1 MYNYCV
7 LGVLLF
13 TQNKKI
19 KEAYIMNVISE
30 RRLVFILAAL
40 SAITPLAIDM
50 YLPVISNMS
59 KALGV
64 SESQV
69 SISIS
74 IFFLGLALGQL
85 VGGPVSDAYGRKP
98 MVIAGLALFCVN
110 SFAIVFVD
118 DVYLL
123 WFFRFLQAF
132 GGGVATVNVSAT
144 VRDMFSGKDSA
155 RIFSMIGSISILAPL
170 VAPALGLGVI
180 SLFQRWESIFLIL
193 GVYSLT
199 ALYFYKQN
207 VKIPPKSEK
216 TKITPIKNY
225 LEILTT
231 PKPMLM
237 ITALVISSSGMY
249 ALLTFSSVMY
259 EKYLGLSKLMFILC
273 FSMNI
278 ITLMLTSRINM
289 RLVRSISPLKILK
302 CGVSAQALIGI
313 VLFLLRDS
321 TNPYILAPLI
331 SLFIGMLGFIFGNA
345 LSLILDY
352 FPNIS
357 GSANAIIGVLQYSVG
372 ALAGVLVG
380 LFNDGTLFA
389 LMCVIMCSSLI
400 ASAILIF
407 GAKRSKVLA

>member
-1 MYNYCV
+1 V

>member
-1 MYNYCV
+1 V

-85 VGGPVSDAYGRKP
+85 IGGPVSDAYGRKP